1 MRGRWGGRG
10 STWRWPPEN
19 ERHTQ
24 HWGPAASNSSS
35 DDIRLRWQWQI
46 YVVRKCSVVKQKI
59 PICPF
64 FSFEVP
70 SGNNKMEPTTG
81 EIEVCY
87 CYTCW
92 PIEGGKWRRRGAAA
106 RRPSSSRRWGGRWR
120 RAWSWSPE
128 GKSIETTVVDGHAR
142 GVGEGPD
149 VRGLLEGTF
158 REIPPLREVAAP
170 GGLRGRSSWCGG
182 DGPLH
187 WISSLEKSLM
197 VRVTIVAKNASLD
210 GCSTVVL
217 LVDCI
222 RTLPRG
228 GMYWRGAKSSPEGNL
243 EGRGG
248 CIFQCIPT
256 RGSVRTFFQN

>member
-1 MRGRWGGRG
+1 M
-10 STWRWPPEN
+10 
-19 ERHTQ
+19 
-24 HWGPAASNSSS
+24 
-35 DDIRLRWQWQI
+35 
-46 YVVRKCSVVKQKI
+46 
-59 PICPF
+59 
-64 FSFEVP
+64 
-70 SGNNKMEPTTG
+70 
-81 EIEVCY
+81 
-87 CYTCW
+87 
-92 PIEGGKWRRRGAAA
+92 
-106 RRPSSSRRWGGRWR
+106 
-120 RAWSWSPE
+120 
-128 GKSIETTVVDGHAR
+128 VDGHAR

-197 VRVTIVAKNASLD
+197 VRVTIVAKNTSLD

-256 RGSVRTFFQN
+256 RGSVRTFFQH